1 MMSDSQILRAI
12 DEARK
17 NGEITFLSEEPKKDR
32 AKIYRLLDKQKED
45 ALPLFPNEDRFEV
58 HLPKEGGRVTL
69 RRKSEDSLLMVATP
83 GEIKPV
89 EVKPKKARKKTPAI
103 EKAEKDIE
111 NVERSIQQHLHELTP
126 ELLREH
132 RQAIMIRRIAIEYYQ
147 DTKDEVFI
155 PVFKCET
162 SDWEN
167 RVQEAFNPDYMP
179 EQEFKLL
186 PRREQIRKRIG
197 EIQNSSSADDQREHR
212 LLLEELD
219 RLILL
224 EDKKWTDPDGLLD

>member
-1 MMSDSQILRAI
+1 MMSEAQILKAI

-17 NGEITFLSEEPKKDR
+17 NGTITFISDEPKKDR
-32 AKIYRLLDKQKED
+32 AKVYRTLDKQKED
-45 ALPLFPNEDRFEV
+45 VLPLFPNEDRFEV
-58 HLPKEGGRVTL
+58 NVTGDRVTIK
-69 RRKSEDSLLMVATP
+69 RKSEDSLLLVPTP
-83 GEIKPV
+83 GEVKTV

-103 EKAEKDIE
+103 EKAENDIE
-111 NVERSIQQHLHELTP
+111 RVERSIQLHLHELTP

-132 RQAIMIRRIAIEYYQ
+132 RQALMIRRIAIEYYQ

-197 EIQNSSSADDQREHR
+197 EIQNSSDPDEQREAKH
-212 LLLEELD
+212 LLEELD